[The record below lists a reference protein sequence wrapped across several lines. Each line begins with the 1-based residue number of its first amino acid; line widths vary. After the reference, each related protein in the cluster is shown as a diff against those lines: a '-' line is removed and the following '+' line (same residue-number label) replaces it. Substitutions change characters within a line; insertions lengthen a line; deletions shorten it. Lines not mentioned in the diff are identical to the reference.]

1 MEITLTTPALLFPA
15 ISLLLLAFTNRYITV
30 ANVIRTLKNQFDKG
44 DRSDNLDLQ
53 LKSLY
58 ERIEIIRYMQQF
70 GIGSLL
76 FASISMFL
84 IFANLQ
90 LLGKVSFGISLI
102 LLIASMFLSLHETTL
117 SNKAI
122 ELEIK
127 TILKKEKH
135 IK

>member
-58 ERIEIIRYMQQF
+58 GRIEIIRYMQQF

-76 FASISMFL
+76 FASLSMFL
-84 IFANLQ
+84 IFAYS
-90 LLGKVSFGISLI
+90 KIVSKSKFSLSGIL
-102 LLIASMFLSLHETTL
+102 
-117 SNKAI
+117 
-122 ELEIK
+122 
-127 TILKKEKH
+127 
-135 IK
+135 

>member
-76 FASISMFL
+76 FASLSMFL

-127 TILKKEKH
+127 TILDKEKH
-135 IK
+135 KK